1 MQRRFQ
7 RQGVLGALVLHLAFP
22 VALTASQWW
31 PLIANQQVADGGR
44 EHDRDHEAANED
56 SKQDEMAS
64 LKTLSKGQRSQLRM
78 IVAQQVAHVEPS
90 KDRNALAASKPSLD
104 QQAEPLPDQQ
114 VALQPDDAEQA
125 AANPD
130 QQASLQ
136 EQAGSPPQM
145 QPTLAEAL
153 SAEAQAGVPRN
164 EQAGDTRDERA
175 GDMRDER
182 AGDTRDE
189 RAGVPGAPQAEDKK
203 ADQTALSK
211 PVNPPSDSPATDRPG
226 KARKAELEAELRA
239 LSERIEAYQRQQEKE
254 QAEQAATM
262 RAPHEAQAPAAQ
274 AAPAAESASREAM
287 IQARLPVQLKALR
300 GQWNYK
306 MYYGD
311 RADDSVV
318 ALVRFEVEVT
328 DSLYVLRS
336 LARPQGFA
344 AVLFQGDFT
353 QESRGTVS
361 EWGYQPSYYEE
372 HRGQRGK
379 RWAQMDWEQREV
391 RLSDGARLPIAQGVQ
406 DRLSIAWQLSALARS
421 QLKRLQSSTG
431 IQIPLI
437 LTKNIEL
444 NRFFARAIAEDTI
457 DGQRLRLLKVER
469 EPRPG
474 KRDASIEVWLD
485 IDRDMLPVRLRVE
498 DRRGRVVE
506 QVLQKESW

>member
-153 SAEAQAGVPRN
+153 SAEAQAGVRRN

-262 RAPHEAQAPAAQ
+262 RAPHE
-274 AAPAAESASREAM
+274 
-287 IQARLPVQLKALR
+287 
-300 GQWNYK
+300 
-306 MYYGD
+306 
-311 RADDSVV
+311 
-318 ALVRFEVEVT
+318 EVEVT